1 MLSIY
6 NFRKKLETT
15 ATISKDMKKQT
26 IDNLEFSGLNEL
38 LNNEVLKNYNSFIVS
53 MAMKYAS
60 KTKTVVDFGAGI
72 GTLSLIFRDKFN
84 IQPLCL
90 EIDKINKEY
99 LEKRGFAIVSGL
111 STTDG
116 KVDLIFSSNVLEH
129 IEDDLSVLSEMK
141 NQLAEDGKI
150 FLYLPAKMLLW
161 SKLDEKVGHYRRYE
175 YAELKEKC
183 EQVGLTI
190 EKLHFADSLGF
201 FASLAMKLFGYNE
214 ERGIGSVSSLLFYDK
229 WLLPISIV
237 LDNIGFK
244 YLFGKNII
252 LVAHK

>member
-1 MLSIY
+1 MLE
-6 NFRKKLETT
+6 RKLETT
-15 ATISKDMKKQT
+15 ATITKHMKKQT
-26 IDNLEFSGLNEL
+26 SDNLEYSGLEEL
-38 LNNEVLKNYNSFIVS
+38 LNSEVMKNYNSFIVS

-60 KTKTVVDFGAGI
+60 KTKAVIDFGAGI

-90 EIDKINKEY
+90 EIDKANKEY
-99 LEKRGFAIVSGL
+99 LEKRGFAIVDEL
-111 STTDG
+111 SAVDD
-116 KVDLIFSSNVLEH
+116 KVDLFFSSNVLEH

-141 NQLAEDGKI
+141 NQLAEGGKV

-161 SKLDEKVGHYRRYE
+161 SKLDEEVGHYRRYE

-183 EQVGLTI
+183 EQVGLTV
-190 EKLHFADSLGF
+190 EKLHFADSVGF
-201 FASLAMKLFGYNE
+201 FASLAMKLFGYNKE
-214 ERGIGSVSSLLFYDK
+214 GGIGSVSSLRFYDK

-237 LDNIGFK
+237 LDNVGFK
-244 YLFGKNII
+244 YLFGKNIV